1 MRMDLTFY
9 NFDLDIFYLHNVEC
23 VYVDYCFHWQ
33 PILRIDFMIKAFY
46 SSICKHTKEM
56 TTLSTVTFL
65 FFIYN
70 KSFYSNK
77 THAVMSVKV
86 FYLFLYFKLH
96 NIINLSLSL
105 LACEVHPG
113 MLIYWMGRKASPTLK
128 FINNQSFMDSVEK
141 WLDCIWL
148 MIDGWMDG
156 WMDGW
161 TDGQMDR
168 QKDGWMDVK
177 HGFKHHQRLP
187 LFHWARTFTLIAFK
201 CWLICIAWFT

>member
-70 KSFYSNK
+70 KLFYSNK
-77 THAVMSVKV
+77 TPAVMSVKM

-148 MIDGWMDG
+148 MIDGWTDG
-156 WMDGW
+156 WMSSMGSNTIKGSRCFIEQELLPSLLSSVGW
-161 TDGQMDR
+161 LHCMIYIGR
-168 QKDGWMDVK
+168 
-177 HGFKHHQRLP
+177 
-187 LFHWARTFTLIAFK
+187 IC
-201 CWLICIAWFT
+201 CWTIVIELS